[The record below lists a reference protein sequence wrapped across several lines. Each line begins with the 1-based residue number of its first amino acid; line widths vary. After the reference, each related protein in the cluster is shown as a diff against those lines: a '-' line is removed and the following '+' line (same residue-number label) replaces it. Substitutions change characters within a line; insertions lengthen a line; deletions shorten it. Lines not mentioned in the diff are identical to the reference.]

1 MKKPLRY
8 ALWTVAG
15 VLVVA
20 QFFGPERTNPVSDPR
35 LAFQAQME
43 VPTAVQEI
51 VSRSCRDCHTNETRW
66 PWYSYVAPVSW
77 LVIHDVNHGRSHL
90 NFSEW
95 GRLQPD
101 DAEDLLEEICEVAE
115 KGEMP
120 LRSYLLMH
128 PEARLSSADVQ
139 ALCSWSQS
147 ARGQLRGERE
157 HEK

>member
-35 LAFQAQME
+35 LALQAQME
-43 VPTAVQEI
+43 VPVAVQEI

-101 DAEDLLEEICEVAE
+101 DAGDLLEEICEVAE

-120 LRSYLLMH
+120 LRSYLSMH

-139 ALCSWSQS
+139 ALCRWSQA
-147 ARGQLRGERE
+147 AREQLRGERE
-157 HEK
+157 REK